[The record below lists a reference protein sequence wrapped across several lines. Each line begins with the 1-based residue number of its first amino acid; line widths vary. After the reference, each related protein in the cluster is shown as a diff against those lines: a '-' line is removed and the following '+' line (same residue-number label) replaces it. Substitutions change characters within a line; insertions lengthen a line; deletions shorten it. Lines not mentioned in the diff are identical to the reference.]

1 MLKLG
6 VHANAINLRF
16 FFECHCFRWVNFSK
30 DFDLYTDLQIMSMN
44 IQSLRLQSSVLQPL
58 SHAQAASVEKTQSV
72 RQEMQ
77 VDNVFSP
84 AEVVSRLTREL
95 RSSESQVRPDRVA
108 YGREVAGKNGYPSEN
123 IIKEVAVSLLGGG
136 DTGAA

>member
-1 MLKLG
+1 MLKVG
-6 VHANAINLRF
+6 VDVNAVNSRV
-16 FFECHCFRWVNFSK
+16 FFETYHFRWVIFSK
-30 DFDLYTDLQIMSMN
+30 DFALATDLTSMSMN

-136 DTGAA
+136 DAGVA